1 MFSADYWWFVS
12 SSLYWNMFLLWYM
25 SINIYVLLVYLYIS
39 EFRCTN
45 TNGYNFHDLFKFCS

>member
-45 TNGYNFHDLFKFCS
+45 TNGYNFHDLFKF